1 MRIYATMV
9 VGHSTTLH
17 WTVMILNAHTLSLSI
32 LTIII
37 VSSKAKAGGCGAI
50 EVILNAT
57 ITHKGNPDICEQ
69 GCKALQNI
77 LVNPAGQNSKK

>member
-1 MRIYATMV
+1 
-9 VGHSTTLH
+9 
-17 WTVMILNAHTLSLSI
+17 MIFNAQALSLLT

-37 VSSKAKAGGCGAI
+37 VSSKDKAGGCGAI

-77 LVNPAGQNSKK
+77 LVNPADQNSKK